1 MCVVIT
7 PPLARLLA
15 VANEETCCPS
25 QPQENSNGKLP
36 SILIGGRFSVL
47 PSATLVSYRT
57 LASRAVQRCLRDGTQ
72 APSGPSTRKHRR
84 PSATRAA
91 RALEHR

>member
-1 MCVVIT
+1 MEAANYAQALSFHNSPFASVCVVIT

-36 SILIGGRFSVL
+36 SILIGGRFFRSPVG
-47 PSATLVSYRT
+47 R
-57 LASRAVQRCLRDGTQ
+57 RAYSPAA
-72 APSGPSTRKHRR
+72 APND
-84 PSATRAA
+84 
-91 RALEHR
+91 